1 MASPR
6 ALAGTLQL
14 PYPSVAMWER
24 RLGELGAD
32 DRMLVAEVEGE
43 VVGNAGLHPAGRSP
57 RRRHAGTIG
66 MSVRDDW
73 QRRGVGS
80 ALLAAVI
87 DLADNWIGY
96 SRLELTVYLD
106 NAAAVALYRKF
117 GFGIEGTLRDYALR
131 DGAYVD
137 AYAMA
142 RFAPSREPRLAGAA
156 TMKDGESR

>member
-142 RFAPSREPRLAGAA
+142 RFAPSREARLAGAA